1 MELQHLRAYVAI
13 ASTGH
18 LGKAAAQLNLTQSA
32 VSKQL
37 KALEEQA
44 GTALFVRER
53 DGMKITPR
61 GTELLQA
68 ATHALAAADE
78 FARQLSPRQKRP
90 VYRLTLGTII
100 DSDSIKL
107 APLLQAMREQHPDIV
122 VSLSHGTSGDGLAGL
137 RSKRL
142 DACFSLQMTE
152 DNNLVT
158 RVLGDEAYVIAIP
171 RALVP
176 ESQDLTLK
184 VIAKLPWIGA
194 AKGSSQKQMLT
205 DLFERQGLD
214 YSVVAEADQET
225 SIVQLAQSGLGAC
238 LIRKRL
244 TDKWTPEGALWFWAG
259 CDITA
264 PISIVTRK
272 EDKKRPEVSAL
283 LETVSELWE

>member
-1 MELQHLRAYVAI
+1 M
-13 ASTGH
+13 
-18 LGKAAAQLNLTQSA
+18 
-32 VSKQL
+32 
-37 KALEEQA
+37 
-44 GTALFVRER
+44 RER
-53 DGMKITPR
+53 DGMKFTPR

-78 FARQLSPRQKRP
+78 FARQLSPRQKRS

-107 APLLQAMREQHPDIV
+107 APLLKAMREQHPDIV
-122 VSLSHGTSGDGLAGL
+122 ISLSHGTSGDGLAGL

-142 DACFSLQMTE
+142 DACFSLGTVE
-152 DNNLVT
+152 DNDLVT
-158 RVLGDEAYVIAIP
+158 QVLGDEAHVIAIP
-171 RALVP
+171 HALTRP
-176 ESQDLTLK
+176 SQNLTLEA
-184 VIAKLPWIGA
+184 IAKLPWIGA

-225 SIVQLAQSGLGAC
+225 SIGQLAQSGLGAC
-238 LIRKRL
+238 LIRKRV
-244 TDKWTPEGALWFWAG
+244 TEKWTPEGAMWFWAG
-259 CDITA
+259 CNITA

-283 LETVSELWE
+283 LETVSKLWN